1 MTNIQKLSNAENKN
15 LKLFAD
21 TVLTFKNSQG
31 FYSRLYQSVNE
42 LNEESYESF
51 ITVLNQQNFND
62 SIDVVLWLEQ

>member
-1 MTNIQKLSNAENKN
+1 MTNIQRLSNAENKN

-42 LNEESYESF
+42 LNEENYESL